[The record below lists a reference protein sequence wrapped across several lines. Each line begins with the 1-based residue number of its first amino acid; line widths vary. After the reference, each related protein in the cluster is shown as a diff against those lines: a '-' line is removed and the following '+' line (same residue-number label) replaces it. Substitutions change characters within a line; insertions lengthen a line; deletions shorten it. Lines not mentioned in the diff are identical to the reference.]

1 MSQPDFFL
9 SQYGPLELYTV
20 DVLESV
26 QHIYVDTC
34 FIMHPC
40 FDLFLIRYAPLLAE
54 RGIKLRI
61 IPQVLQELRQQAETD
76 DDEERKLRAETA
88 LSWISSGIYGS
99 IFHTVFCGCQTPIAD
114 RAFFYEFMTGRYARH
129 QCLLTN
135 DRELTAAIYNACCH
149 CRSQVLNYQ
158 TFVLTLHA
166 DGSLARYGAEKLQ
179 PGENVKLPAWPMVV
193 LNPGEEAAYGSD
205 VFPPVPAP
213 LAPAAPPE
221 TLRFDPKSWY
231 IYDCIANG
239 LVYIDSAALS
249 YAHKKATAFIPT
261 LRRSGA
267 WRVSKIHVLSVS
279 LQKPAWRE
287 WVQSMPDLFVIEEN
301 PLPDAGEEDALF
313 YSLFNADIST
323 SQVHHTL
330 LITNALGRYERLASR
345 QPLCFERPYFWGR
358 FISRNGTLKKTA
370 LSRVPPAGK

>member
-20 DVLESV
+20 DLLESV
-26 QHIYVDTC
+26 QHIYVDTS

-76 DDEERKLRAETA
+76 AEESKARAETA
-88 LSWISSGIYGS
+88 LSWMASGIYGS
-99 IFHTVFCGCQTPIAD
+99 IFQTVFCGCQTPIAD
-114 RAFFYEFMTGRYARH
+114 RAFFYELMTGRYARH

-135 DRELTAAIYNACCH
+135 DRELTVAIYNACCN
-149 CRSQVLNYQ
+149 CRCSALNAPK
-158 TFVLTLHA
+158 TFVLTISA
-166 DGSLARYGAEKLQ
+166 EGSLARYGAEKLQ
-179 PGENVKLPAWPMVV
+179 PGENVQLPAWPMIV
-193 LNPGEEAAYGSD
+193 LNPGEEAVYCSD

-213 LAPAAPPE
+213 LAPSAPPE
-221 TLRFDPKSWY
+221 PLRFDPKSWY

-249 YAHKKATAFIPT
+249 YAYKKATDFISV

-267 WRVSKIHVLSVS
+267 WRVAKIHVLTVS
-279 LQKPAWRE
+279 LQKSAWRE
-287 WVQSMPDLFVIEEN
+287 WIQSMPDLFVVEES

-313 YSLFNADIST
+313 YSLFNADVST

-330 LITNALGRYERLASR
+330 LITNAPGRYERLASR

-370 LSRVPPAGK
+370 LSRIQPTEK